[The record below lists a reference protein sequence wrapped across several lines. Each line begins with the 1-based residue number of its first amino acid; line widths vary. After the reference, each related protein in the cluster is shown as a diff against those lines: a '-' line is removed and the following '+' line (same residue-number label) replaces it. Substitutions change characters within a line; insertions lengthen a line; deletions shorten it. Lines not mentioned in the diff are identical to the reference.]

1 MNAPT
6 NRPFGPQVSV
16 VPEQESWGAEY
27 PFTSQFLNLN
37 AASQDS
43 ETAADTPP
51 LWMHY
56 IDEGPRDAPVLLF
69 LHGNPTWSFI
79 WRHAIS
85 ALKGRFRCVA
95 MDHVGMGLSD
105 RPYPWSYS
113 LDAHASNVERL
124 LDHLQIDSFVV
135 VAHDWGGMIGMTAA
149 TRRPE
154 AYRGAVVMNTAAFLG
169 KLPPSI
175 SAVRIP
181 LFGKIAVLGFN
192 AFARAAISWCISHDE
207 KRTPALKSAYLA
219 PYQTPRDRIAT
230 LRFVEDVPQ
239 KSGHAT
245 WDLVS
250 QTDERLGV
258 FRERPLLVL
267 WGEKDWCFTPSFREG
282 WLQRFP
288 NAEVEIF
295 PDANHYVFEDAAERV
310 VKAMS
315 RFVNGHFTQP
325 TETQSR
331 REAAS

>member
-1 MNAPT
+1 M
-6 NRPFGPQVSV
+6 
-16 VPEQESWGAEY
+16 PENENWAEEY
-27 PFTSQFLNLN
+27 PFVSHFLDVN
-37 AASQDS
+37 AAARGGN
-43 ETAADTPP
+43 ETDEKPP

-85 ALKGRFRCVA
+85 ALRDRFRCIA
-95 MDHVGMGLSD
+95 MDHIGMGLSD
-105 RPYPWSYS
+105 RPYPWSYN
-113 LDAHASNVERL
+113 LDAHASNVEHL
-124 LDHLQIDSFVV
+124 LNHLGIESFVV

-154 AYRGAVVMNTAAFLG
+154 AYRGAMVMNTAAFLG

-192 AFARAAISWCISHDE
+192 AFARAAISWCISHKE
-207 KRTPALKSAYLA
+207 KRTPALKAAYLA

-239 KSGHAT
+239 KSGHST
-245 WDLVS
+245 WELVS
-250 QTDERLGV
+250 RTDEKLKA
-258 FRERPLLVL
+258 FRDLRLLVL

-282 WLQRFP
+282 WQQRFP
-288 NAEVEIF
+288 DAEVEIF
-295 PDANHYVFEDAAERV
+295 TDANHYVFEDAAERV
-310 VKAMS
+310 VERMSHFCDAHFAGGPAKAP
-315 RFVNGHFTQP
+315 VH
-325 TETQSR
+325 EV
-331 REAAS
+331 AS